1 MKTKAQIL
9 AYFSE
14 KKLISQSTATNIT
27 NALYGKG
34 LDIKSL
40 DRIMWRLE
48 EFIRRD
54 KMPAI
59 MDLLSVPEIESVID
73 EMVAEDEK
81 WKAEALNHGD
91 NGTKLSQ
98 NFTAW
103 GFSEFAEKGEKTY
116 KAGDIIDIQIM
127 RVGKWNHPAYGEF
140 EVTTDTLTEIK
151 TNFDTN
157 LRGIDLAVDEN
168 HEPNHKALAW
178 YKELYQVAPTDLYA
192 KLELTQKGADLLN
205 EGAYRYFSPEIVF
218 FKTDEETGKP
228 ITNMLVGGAF
238 TNRPFFKS
246 MQPLMAS
253 EDGQETGGTQSAQG
267 EASHG
272 YSDNFYI
279 FFDPTMKTL
288 LELLA
293 QFSELA
299 KINAAQKTQLTAAF
313 SAVPAESISTEIT
326 AAYNE
331 MLAKFSED
339 DGAGAGDQGAGDDK
353 GDEGK
358 GGDDEGAGEP
368 ATPKTVALSEG
379 MVAISASELAALQ
392 ATATKAKEDSAK
404 AFSELCENTIGT
416 LVFSETNL
424 KGSILPKNR
433 EKVSAFAKSLGSQK
447 AGVFFEILKEI
458 RAFSTEEI
466 GSSGGV
472 PTDTSK
478 SVNEQKFSEAVKFY
492 QETLGFSEADAKEAA
507 TAAFAQ
513 AK

>member
-1 MKTKAQIL
+1 MKTKAAIL
-9 AYFSE
+9 AFFSE
-14 KKLISQSTATNIT
+14 KKLISQTTATNIT
-27 NALYGKG
+27 NALYSKG

-59 MDLLSVPEIESVID
+59 MDLLSTPEIESVID
-73 EMVAEDEK
+73 EMVAEDMK
-81 WKAEALNHGD
+81 WKAEALGPNEV
-91 NGTKLSQ
+91 GTKLSQ

-103 GFSEFAEKGEKTY
+103 GFSEFEEKGTKTY

-140 EVTTDTLTEIK
+140 EVTTETLTEIK

-157 LRGIDLAVDEN
+157 IRGIQLAVDEN

-178 YKELYQVAPTDLYA
+178 YNELYQVSMTDLYA

-205 EGAYRYFSPEIVF
+205 EGAYKYFSPEIVF
-218 FKTDEETGKP
+218 FKTDEETGNP

-253 EDGQETGGTQSAQG
+253 EDGQETGGKPTAQG
-267 EASHG
+267 EAING
-272 YSDNFYI
+272 FSDNFYI

-299 KINAAQKTQLTAAF
+299 KITVAQKDQLTAAF
-313 SAVPAESISTEIT
+313 SAVPTESISTEIT

-339 DGAGAGDQGAGDDK
+339 DGAGAGDGAGDDK

-358 GGDDEGAGEP
+358 GGDEGAGEP

-379 MVAISASELAALQ
+379 MVVISASELAALQ
-392 ATATKAKEDSAK
+392 ATAQKATADSAK

-433 EKVSAFAKSLGSQK
+433 DKVAAFAKSLGSQK

-458 RAFSTEEI
+458 RAFSAEEI

-472 PTDTSK
+472 PADTSK
-478 SVNEQKFSEAVKFY
+478 TVTEQKFSEAVKFY
-492 QETLGFSEADAKEAA
+492 QETLGFSEEDAKTAA

-513 AK
+513 K